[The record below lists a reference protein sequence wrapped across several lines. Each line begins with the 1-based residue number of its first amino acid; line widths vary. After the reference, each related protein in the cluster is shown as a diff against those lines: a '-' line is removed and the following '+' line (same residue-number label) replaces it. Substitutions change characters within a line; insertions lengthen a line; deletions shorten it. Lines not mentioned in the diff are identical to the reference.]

1 MFHDMADTFHYIPLR
16 RILSTRLFQSWLVCW
31 FHFPSYE
38 LSHPPYTLPIHLHT
52 YVRYSTSNLL
62 HSQNKLKHSHPSFFP
77 FETGLDRDRAVFQV
91 KVVCCLCDLSPGKD
105 CWSDDL
111 TDRFSWEVGSRGRI
125 LGAEDEGKLLIF
137 ALSIRI

>member
-1 MFHDMADTFHYIPLR
+1 MYVTLLPTFCTV
-16 RILSTRLFQSWLVCW
+16 RINF
-31 FHFPSYE
+31 
-38 LSHPPYTLPIHLHT
+38 
-52 YVRYSTSNLL
+52 
-62 HSQNKLKHSHPSFFP
+62 KHSHPSFSP

-111 TDRFSWEVGSRGRI
+111 TDRFGWEVGSRRRI